1 MSNIEE
7 STGITRR
14 GALCALSLVTVGIFS
29 SPEAA
34 TAATGVK
41 ILPSGKVRVTLKS
54 NPALKKVGGVVR
66 IDDVDGRSIA
76 LVRTSAKAYAAVNLL
91 CTHQGGELVQTGNQW
106 QCQTHQATFTLAG
119 KNLVGPA
126 SKALKQLPV
135 KATASM
141 VTIG

>member
-14 GALCALSLVTVGIFS
+14 GALCALSLISVGIFS
-29 SPEAA
+29 SPDAA

-41 ILPSGKVRVTLKS
+41 VLPSGKVQVTLKS

-76 LVRTSAKAYAAVNLL
+76 LVRTSAKAYTAVNLL

-106 QCQTHQATFTLAG
+106 QCQDHQATFTLAG

-126 SKALKQLPV
+126 TTALKRLPV
-135 KATASM
+135 RATASM

>member
-1 MSNIEE
+1 MSNVEE
-7 STGITRR
+7 STGVTRR
-14 GALCALSLVTVGIFS
+14 GALCALSLLGVGIFS

-41 ILPSGKVRVTLKS
+41 VLRSGKVQVTLKS
-54 NPALKKVGGVVR
+54 NPALRKVGGVVR
-66 IDDVDGRSIA
+66 IDDVKGRSIA
-76 LVRTSAKAYAAVNLL
+76 LVRTSKKAYVAINLL

-106 QCQTHQATFTLAG
+106 QCQEHQATFTLAG

-126 SKALKQLPV
+126 STALKRLPLKV
-135 KATASM
+135 TASM

>member
-1 MSNIEE
+1 MSEMEE
-7 STGITRR
+7 STGVTRR
-14 GALCALSLVTVGIFS
+14 GALCALSLLGVGIFS

-41 ILPSGKVRVTLKS
+41 VLSSGKVQVTLKS
-54 NPALKKVGGVVR
+54 NPALRKVGGVVR
-66 IDDVDGRSIA
+66 IDDVKGRSIA
-76 LVRTSAKAYAAVNLL
+76 LVRTSAKAYVAINLL

-106 QCQTHQATFTLAG
+106 QCQEHQATFTLAG

-126 SKALKQLPV
+126 STALKRLPI

>member
-1 MSNIEE
+1 MSNVEE

-54 NPALKKVGGVVR
+54 NPVLRKVGGVVR
-66 IDDVDGRSIA
+66 IDNVDGRSIA

-91 CTHQGGELVQTGNQW
+91 CTHLGGDLVQIGNQW
-106 QCQTHQATFTLAG
+106 ECQDHGATFTLAG

-126 SKALKQLPV
+126 TKALKQLPV

>member
-54 NPALKKVGGVVR
+54 NPVLRKVGGVVR
-66 IDDVDGRSIA
+66 IDDVQGRSIA

-91 CTHQGGELVQTGNQW
+91 CTHQGGELVQIGNQW

-126 SKALKQLPV
+126 TKALKQLPV

>member
-7 STGITRR
+7 STAITRR